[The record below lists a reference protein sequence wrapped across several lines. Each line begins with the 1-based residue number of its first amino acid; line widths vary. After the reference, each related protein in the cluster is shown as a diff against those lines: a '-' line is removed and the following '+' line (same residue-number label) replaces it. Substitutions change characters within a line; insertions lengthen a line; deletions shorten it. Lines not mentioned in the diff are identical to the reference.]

1 MSANFA
7 AQRTSIMR
15 IDTAVSFWKK
25 DAPSPAD
32 EPLILH
38 QDYLPQHLGFV
49 LMEHGLTGV
58 IAIQHAERNPS
69 TTEWLA
75 WMEKC
80 TEVIAAVAQVTNDS
94 LPQVSE
100 WVAAFPKLKAVRT
113 ALSALANDDQ
123 YRHNLVA
130 ALNSLDITLEIAV
143 DQVLAD
149 PCITW
154 FEKAPRQRVVL
165 ATKLTKD
172 GDDAVLDVALIR
184 AWMNQHPNLWIK
196 LDGLPN
202 LTSTDT
208 AESSWDD
215 PEDAM
220 LDASMAMTF
229 VNQMLESQ
237 LNERLVWGSTWP
249 ALTAQFTFDEAM
261 DILDTCLQGKP
272 EVTKTKLLGA
282 NVKDAYGLPQ

>member
-1 MSANFA
+1 MSANFT

-58 IAIQHAERNPS
+58 IAIQHAERNSS

-75 WMEKC
+75 WMEEC
-80 TEVIAAVAQVTNDS
+80 TEVIAVVAQVTSDS
-94 LPQVSE
+94 LPNVPE
-100 WVAAFPKLKAVRT
+100 WVNAFPKIKAVR
-113 ALSALANDDQ
+113 ALLSALENDGQ
-123 YRHNLVA
+123 YRQNLIAV
-130 ALNSLDITLEIAV
+130 LNSLDITLEIDV
-143 DQVLAD
+143 DQTLPESAA
-149 PCITW
+149 TW
-154 FEKAPRQRVVL
+154 FAKAPRQRIVL
-165 ATKLTKD
+165 APKLAKD
-172 GDDAVLDVALIR
+172 RDDALLSAELIH
-184 AWMNQHPNLWIK
+184 AWTNQHPNLWIK

-220 LDASMAMTF
+220 LDASMAVTF

-237 LNERLVWGSTWP
+237 LNERLVWGSAWP

-272 EVTKTKLLGA
+272 EATKTKLLGA
-282 NVKDAYGLPQ
+282 NVMDAYGLSQ

>member
-1 MSANFA
+1 
-7 AQRTSIMR
+7 MR

-69 TTEWLA
+69 TPEWLT
-75 WMEKC
+75 WM
-80 TEVIAAVAQVTNDS
+80 VTSDS
-94 LPQVSE
+94 LPHVPE
-100 WVAAFPKLKAVRT
+100 WVTRFPKLKAVRT
-113 ALSALANDDQ
+113 SLSALANDGQ
-123 YRHNLVA
+123 YRQKLIA
-130 ALNSLDITLEIAV
+130 TLNSLDITLEIAV
-143 DQVLAD
+143 DQAL
-149 PCITW
+149 PESCTEW
-154 FEKAPRQRVVL
+154 FANAPRQRIVL
-165 ATKLTKD
+165 VPKLTKD
-172 GDDAVLDVALIR
+172 GDNGWLDIAFIR
-184 AWMNQHPNLWIK
+184 AWTNQHPNLWIK

-220 LDASMAMTF
+220 LDASKAVTF
-229 VNQMLESQ
+229 VAHLLDSE
-237 LNERLVWGSTWP
+237 LTERLVWGSAWP
-249 ALTAQFTFDEAM
+249 ALTAQFTFDEAI

-272 EVTKTKLLGA
+272 EVTKTNLLGA
-282 NVKDAYGLPQ
+282 NVVDAYGLSE

>member
-1 MSANFA
+1 
-7 AQRTSIMR
+7 MR

-69 TTEWLA
+69 TKEWLT
-75 WMEKC
+75 WMEGC
-80 TEVIAAVAQVTNDS
+80 TEVIAVVALVTSDS
-94 LPQVSE
+94 LPHVPE
-100 WVAAFPKLKAVRT
+100 WVKAFPKIKAVRT
-113 ALSALANDDQ
+113 SLSGLANDGQ
-123 YRHNLVA
+123 YRQNLIA
-130 ALNSLDITLEIAV
+130 TLNSLDITLEIAV
-143 DQVLAD
+143 DQAL
-149 PCITW
+149 PESCIEW
-154 FEKAPRQRVVL
+154 FANAPRQRIVL
-165 ATKLTKD
+165 APKLTKG
-172 GDDAVLDVALIR
+172 GDHGWLDIAFIR
-184 AWMNQHPNLWIK
+184 AWTNQHPNLWIK

-220 LDASMAMTF
+220 LDASKAVTF
-229 VNQMLESQ
+229 VNQLLESQ
-237 LNERLVWGSTWP
+237 LGERLVWGSAWP
-249 ALTAQFTFDEAM
+249 ALTIQFTFDEAM

-272 EVTKTKLLGA
+272 EATKIKLLGA
-282 NVKDAYGLPQ
+282 NVMDAYGLSE

>member
-1 MSANFA
+1 
-7 AQRTSIMR
+7 MR

-69 TTEWLA
+69 TPEWLT
-75 WMEKC
+75 WMEEC
-80 TEVIAAVAQVTNDS
+80 TEVIAVVALVTSDS
-94 LPQVSE
+94 LTFVPE
-100 WVAAFPKLKAVRT
+100 WVTRFPKLKAVRT
-113 ALSALANDDQ
+113 SLTALTNHDQ
-123 YRHNLVA
+123 YRQSLIA
-130 ALNSLDITLEIAV
+130 ALDSLDVTLEIAV
-143 DQVLAD
+143 DQALPESCATWFAKAPHQRIVLAS
-149 PCITW
+149 
-154 FEKAPRQRVVL
+154 
-165 ATKLTKD
+165 KLTKNE
-172 GDDAVLDVALIR
+172 DDALLDVAFIH
-184 AWMNQHPNLWIK
+184 AWTNQHPNLWIK

-220 LDASMAMTF
+220 LDASKAVTF
-229 VNQMLESQ
+229 VAHLLESQ
-237 LNERLVWGSTWP
+237 LSERLVWGSAWP
-249 ALTAQFTFDEAM
+249 ALTAQFTFDEAI

-282 NVKDAYGLPQ
+282 NVIDAYGLSE

>member
-1 MSANFA
+1 
-7 AQRTSIMR
+7 MR

-49 LMEHGLTGV
+49 LIEHGLTGV

-69 TTEWLA
+69 TEEWLT
-75 WMEKC
+75 WMEEC
-80 TEVIAAVAQVTNDS
+80 TQVIAVVALVTSDS
-94 LPQVSE
+94 LPSVPE
-100 WVAAFPKLKAVRT
+100 WVTRFPKLRAIRT
-113 ALSALANDDQ
+113 SLSGLANDDQ
-123 YRHNLVA
+123 YRQNLIA
-130 ALNSLDITLEIAV
+130 ALNSLDVTLEIAV
-143 DQVLAD
+143 DQALPESCTEWFENAHRQRIVLA
-149 PCITW
+149 P
-154 FEKAPRQRVVL
+154 
-165 ATKLTKD
+165 KLTKD
-172 GDDAVLDVALIR
+172 GDNGLLDVAFIH
-184 AWMNQHPNLWIK
+184 AWTNQHPNLWIK

-220 LDASMAMTF
+220 LDASKAVTF
-229 VNQMLESQ
+229 VAHLLDSE
-237 LNERLVWGSTWP
+237 LTERLVWGSAWP
-249 ALTAQFTFDEAM
+249 ALTAQFTFDEAI

-272 EVTKTKLLGA
+272 EVTKTNLLGA
-282 NVKDAYGLPQ
+282 NVIDAYGLSE

>member
-1 MSANFA
+1 
-7 AQRTSIMR
+7 MR

-69 TTEWLA
+69 TAEWLT
-75 WMEKC
+75 WMEEC
-80 TEVIAAVAQVTNDS
+80 TEVLAVVALVTSDS
-94 LPQVSE
+94 LPHVPE
-100 WVAAFPKLKAVRT
+100 WVTRFPKLKAVRT
-113 ALSALANDDQ
+113 SLSGLANDDQ
-123 YRHNLVA
+123 YRQNLIA
-130 ALNSLDITLEIAV
+130 ALSSLDVTLEIAV
-143 DQVLAD
+143 DQAIPESCTEWFANAPSQRIVLA
-149 PCITW
+149 PS
-154 FEKAPRQRVVL
+154 L
-165 ATKLTKD
+165 AKE
-172 GDDAVLDVALIR
+172 GDNGLLDAFIH
-184 AWMNQHPNLWIK
+184 AWTNQHPNLWIK
-196 LDGLPN
+196 LDGLPS

-220 LDASMAMTF
+220 LDASKAVTF
-229 VNQMLESQ
+229 VNQLLDSQ
-237 LNERLVWGSTWP
+237 LTERLVWGSAWP
-249 ALTAQFTFDEAM
+249 ALTVQFTFDEAM

-272 EVTKTKLLGA
+272 EVTKTNLLGS
-282 NVKDAYGLPQ
+282 NVVDAYGLSQ

>member
-75 WMEKC
+75 WMEEC
-80 TEVIAAVAQVTNDS
+80 TEVIAAVAQVTSDS

-113 ALSALANDDQ
+113 SLSALAN
-123 YRHNLVA
+123 
-130 ALNSLDITLEIAV
+130 
-143 DQVLAD
+143 
-149 PCITW
+149 
-154 FEKAPRQRVVL
+154 
-165 ATKLTKD
+165 
-172 GDDAVLDVALIR
+172 G
-184 AWMNQHPNLWIK
+184 
-196 LDGLPN
+196 
-202 LTSTDT
+202 
-208 AESSWDD
+208 ESIQTQ
-215 PEDAM
+215 PHC
-220 LDASMAMTF
+220 
-229 VNQMLESQ
+229 
-237 LNERLVWGSTWP
+237 R
-249 ALTAQFTFDEAM
+249 AQFA
-261 DILDTCLQGKP
+261 
-272 EVTKTKLLGA
+272 
-282 NVKDAYGLPQ
+282 

>member
-1 MSANFA
+1 
-7 AQRTSIMR
+7 MR

-69 TTEWLA
+69 TKEWLT
-75 WMEKC
+75 WMEEC
-80 TEVIAAVAQVTNDS
+80 TEVIAVVALVTSDS
-94 LPQVSE
+94 LPHVSE
-100 WVAAFPKLKAVRT
+100 WVTAFPKLKAVK
-113 ALSALANDDQ
+113 ASVSALANDSQ
-123 YRHNLVA
+123 YRQTLIA
-130 ALNSLDITLEIAV
+130 ALDSLDVTLEIAV
-143 DQVLAD
+143 DQAL
-149 PCITW
+149 PESCTEW
-154 FEKAPRQRVVL
+154 FANAPRQRIVL
-165 ATKLTKD
+165 APELTTD
-172 GDDAVLDVALIR
+172 GDNGWLDVAFIH
-184 AWMNQHPNLWIK
+184 AWTNQHPNLWIK

-208 AESSWDD
+208 AESSWDG

-220 LDASMAMTF
+220 LDASEAVTL
-229 VNQMLESQ
+229 VTHLLESQ
-237 LNERLVWGSTWP
+237 LSERLVWGSAWP

-261 DILDTCLQGKP
+261 DILDLCLQGKS

-282 NVKDAYGLPQ
+282 NVIDAYGLSQ

>member
-1 MSANFA
+1 
-7 AQRTSIMR
+7 MR

-69 TTEWLA
+69 TAEWLT
-75 WMEKC
+75 WMEEC
-80 TEVIAAVAQVTNDS
+80 TEVLAVVALVTSDS
-94 LPQVSE
+94 LPHVPE
-100 WVAAFPKLKAVRT
+100 WVTRFPKLKAVRSS
-113 ALSALANDDQ
+113 LSGLANNAQ
-123 YRHNLVA
+123 YRQNLIA
-130 ALNSLDITLEIAV
+130 ALNSHDVTLEIAV
-143 DQVLAD
+143 DQALPESCTEWFENAPNQRIVLA
-149 PCITW
+149 P
-154 FEKAPRQRVVL
+154 
-165 ATKLTKD
+165 KLTKD
-172 GDDAVLDVALIR
+172 EDTGWLDVAFIH
-184 AWMNQHPNLWIK
+184 AWTNQHPNLWIK
-196 LDGLPN
+196 LDRLPN

-220 LDASMAMTF
+220 LDASQAVTF
-229 VNQMLESQ
+229 AAHLLDSE
-237 LNERLVWGSTWP
+237 LTERLVWGSAWP

-282 NVKDAYGLPQ
+282 NVVDAYGLSQ

>member
-1 MSANFA
+1 
-7 AQRTSIMR
+7 MR

-25 DAPSPAD
+25 DAPLPAD

-69 TTEWLA
+69 TKEWLT
-75 WMEKC
+75 WMEEC
-80 TEVIAAVAQVTNDS
+80 TEVIAVVALVTSDS
-94 LPQVSE
+94 LPHVSD
-100 WVAAFPKLKAVRT
+100 WVTAFPKLKAVK
-113 ALSALANDDQ
+113 ASVSAMANDSQ
-123 YRHNLVA
+123 YRQTLIA
-130 ALNSLDITLEIAV
+130 ALDSLDVTLEIAV
-143 DQVLAD
+143 DQAL
-149 PCITW
+149 PESCTEW
-154 FEKAPRQRVVL
+154 FANAPRQRIVL
-165 ATKLTKD
+165 APELTTD
-172 GDDAVLDVALIR
+172 GDNGWLDVAFIH
-184 AWMNQHPNLWIK
+184 AWTNQHPNLWIK

-220 LDASMAMTF
+220 LDASEAVTL
-229 VNQMLESQ
+229 VTHLLESQ
-237 LNERLVWGSTWP
+237 LSERLVWGSAWP

-261 DILDTCLQGKP
+261 DILDLCLQGKS

-282 NVKDAYGLPQ
+282 NVIDAYGLSQ

>member
-1 MSANFA
+1 
-7 AQRTSIMR
+7 MR

-38 QDYLPQHLGFV
+38 QDYLAQHLGFV

-69 TTEWLA
+69 TPEWLT
-75 WMEKC
+75 WMEEC
-80 TEVIAAVAQVTNDS
+80 TEVIAVVALVTSDS
-94 LPQVSE
+94 LPHVPE
-100 WVAAFPKLKAVRT
+100 WVTRFPKLKAVR
-113 ALSALANDDQ
+113 ASLSGLANDGQ
-123 YRHNLVA
+123 YRQNLIA
-130 ALNSLDITLEIAV
+130 ALNSLDVTLEIAV
-143 DQVLAD
+143 DQAL
-149 PCITW
+149 PESCTKW
-154 FEKAPRQRVVL
+154 FENAPRQRIVL
-165 ATKLTKD
+165 APKSTKD
-172 GDDAVLDVALIR
+172 GDNGLLDVAFIH
-184 AWMNQHPNLWIK
+184 AWTNQHPNLWIK

-220 LDASMAMTF
+220 LDASQAVTF
-229 VNQMLESQ
+229 VAHLLDSE
-237 LNERLVWGSTWP
+237 LTERLVWGSAWP

-282 NVKDAYGLPQ
+282 NVVDAYGLSQ

>member
-1 MSANFA
+1 
-7 AQRTSIMR
+7 MR
-15 IDTAVSFWKK
+15 VDTAVSFWKK

-75 WMEKC
+75 WMEEC
-80 TEVIAAVAQVTNDS
+80 IEVIAAVALVTSDS
-94 LPQVSE
+94 LPNVLE
-100 WVAAFPKLKAVRT
+100 WVKAFPKLKAVR
-113 ALSALANDDQ
+113 ASLSGLANDGQ
-123 YRHNLVA
+123 YRQNLIA
-130 ALNSLDITLEIAV
+130 TLNSLDITLEIAF
-143 DQVLAD
+143 DQAL
-149 PCITW
+149 PESCIEW
-154 FEKAPRQRVVL
+154 FANAPRQRIVL
-165 ATKLTKD
+165 APKLTKG
-172 GDDAVLDVALIR
+172 GDNGWLDIAFIR
-184 AWMNQHPNLWIK
+184 AWTNQHPNLWIK

-220 LDASMAMTF
+220 LDASNAVTF
-229 VNQMLESQ
+229 VNQLLDSQ
-237 LNERLVWGSTWP
+237 LTERLVWGSAWP
-249 ALTAQFTFDEAM
+249 ALTAQFTFDEAI

-282 NVKDAYGLPQ
+282 NVMDAYGLSQ

>member
-1 MSANFA
+1 
-7 AQRTSIMR
+7 MR

-69 TTEWLA
+69 TPDWLT
-75 WMEKC
+75 WMGEC
-80 TEVIAAVAQVTNDS
+80 TEVVAVVALVTNDS
-94 LPQVSE
+94 LPHVPE
-100 WVAAFPKLKAVRT
+100 WVTRFPKLKAVRT
-113 ALSALANDDQ
+113 SLSGLANDDQ
-123 YRHNLVA
+123 YRQNLIA
-130 ALNSLDITLEIAV
+130 ALSSLDVTLEIAV
-143 DQVLAD
+143 DQAIPESCTEWFANAPSQRIVLA
-149 PCITW
+149 PS
-154 FEKAPRQRVVL
+154 L
-165 ATKLTKD
+165 AKE
-172 GDDAVLDVALIR
+172 GDNGLLDAFIH
-184 AWMNQHPNLWIK
+184 AWTNQHPNLWIK
-196 LDGLPN
+196 LDGLPS

-282 NVKDAYGLPQ
+282 NVVDAYGLSE

>member
-1 MSANFA
+1 
-7 AQRTSIMR
+7 MR

-38 QDYLPQHLGFV
+38 QDYLPQHIGFV

-69 TTEWLA
+69 TTEWLT
-75 WMEKC
+75 WMEEC
-80 TEVIAAVAQVTNDS
+80 TEVLAVVALVTSDS
-94 LPQVSE
+94 LPHVPE
-100 WVAAFPKLKAVRT
+100 WVTRFPKLKAVRT
-113 ALSALANDDQ
+113 SLSGLANDDQ
-123 YRHNLVA
+123 YRQTLIA
-130 ALNSLDITLEIAV
+130 ALSSLGVTLEIVV
-143 DQVLAD
+143 DQAL
-149 PCITW
+149 PESCTEW
-154 FEKAPRQRVVL
+154 FANAPRQRIVL
-165 ATKLTKD
+165 APKLTKG
-172 GDDAVLDVALIR
+172 GDNGWLDIAFIR
-184 AWMNQHPNLWIK
+184 AWTNQHPNLWIK

-220 LDASMAMTF
+220 LDASEAVTL
-229 VNQMLESQ
+229 VTHLLESQ
-237 LNERLVWGSTWP
+237 LGERLVWGSAWP
-249 ALTAQFTFDEAM
+249 ALTAQFTFDEAI

-282 NVKDAYGLPQ
+282 NVMDAYGLSQ

>member
-1 MSANFA
+1 
-7 AQRTSIMR
+7 MR

-69 TTEWLA
+69 TPEWLT
-75 WMEKC
+75 WMEEC
-80 TEVIAAVAQVTNDS
+80 TEVIAVVALVTSDS
-94 LPQVSE
+94 LTFVPE
-100 WVAAFPKLKAVRT
+100 WVTRFPKLKAVRT
-113 ALSALANDDQ
+113 SLSALANNAQ
-123 YRHNLVA
+123 YRQNLIA
-130 ALNSLDITLEIAV
+130 ALNSHDVTLEIAV
-143 DQVLAD
+143 DQALPESCTGWFENAPNQRIVLA
-149 PCITW
+149 P
-154 FEKAPRQRVVL
+154 
-165 ATKLTKD
+165 KLTKD
-172 GDDAVLDVALIR
+172 EDNGWLDIAFIR
-184 AWMNQHPNLWIK
+184 AWTNQRPNLWIK

-220 LDASMAMTF
+220 LDASKAVTF
-229 VNQMLESQ
+229 VNQLLESQ
-237 LNERLVWGSTWP
+237 LTERLVWGSAWP
-249 ALTAQFTFDEAM
+249 ALTAQFTFDEAI

-282 NVKDAYGLPQ
+282 NVVDAYGLSE

>member
-1 MSANFA
+1 
-7 AQRTSIMR
+7 MR

-69 TTEWLA
+69 TPEWLT
-75 WMEKC
+75 WMEEC
-80 TEVIAAVAQVTNDS
+80 TEVIAVVALVTSDS
-94 LPQVSE
+94 LPHVPE
-100 WVAAFPKLKAVRT
+100 WVTRFPKLKAVR
-113 ALSALANDDQ
+113 ASLSGLANDGQ
-123 YRHNLVA
+123 YRQNLIA
-130 ALNSLDITLEIAV
+130 ALNSLDVTLEIAV
-143 DQVLAD
+143 DQAL
-149 PCITW
+149 PESCTKW
-154 FEKAPRQRVVL
+154 FENAPRQRIVL
-165 ATKLTKD
+165 APKSTKD
-172 GDDAVLDVALIR
+172 GDNGLLDVAFIH
-184 AWMNQHPNLWIK
+184 AWTNQHPNLWIK

-220 LDASMAMTF
+220 LDASQAVTF
-229 VNQMLESQ
+229 VAHLLDSE
-237 LNERLVWGSTWP
+237 LTERLVWGSAWP

-261 DILDTCLQGKP
+261 DILDACLQGKP

-282 NVKDAYGLPQ
+282 NVVDAYGLSQ

>member
-1 MSANFA
+1 
-7 AQRTSIMR
+7 MR

-69 TTEWLA
+69 TPEWLT
-75 WMEKC
+75 WMEGC
-80 TEVIAAVAQVTNDS
+80 TEVLAVVALVTSDS
-94 LPQVSE
+94 LPHVPE
-100 WVAAFPKLKAVRT
+100 WVTRFPKLKAVRT
-113 ALSALANDDQ
+113 SLSALANDSQ
-123 YRHNLVA
+123 YRQTLIA
-130 ALNSLDITLEIAV
+130 ALDSLDVTLEIAV
-143 DQVLAD
+143 DQALPESCTEWFENAPNQRIVLA
-149 PCITW
+149 P
-154 FEKAPRQRVVL
+154 
-165 ATKLTKD
+165 KLTKG
-172 GDDAVLDVALIR
+172 GDNGWLDVAFIH
-184 AWMNQHPNLWIK
+184 AWTNQRPNLWIK

-208 AESSWDD
+208 AEASWDD

-220 LDASMAMTF
+220 LDASKAVTF
-229 VNQMLESQ
+229 VNQLLDCQ
-237 LNERLVWGSTWP
+237 LTERLVWGSAWP
-249 ALTAQFTFDEAM
+249 ALTAQFTFDEAI

-272 EVTKTKLLGA
+272 EVTKTNLLGA
-282 NVKDAYGLPQ
+282 NVVDAYGLSE